1 MVEVFLD
8 SLNFSTMTV
17 LARGVLALD
26 FQNLLGGISCSSVP
40 PSLPYSCSTVP
51 IAGLLPETAL
61 QGCGMDSLNG
71 SACPFNCTNGL
82 SGTGQLT
89 CVNGSWVVDGADPPR
104 CIPPCQNIPGE
115 EDVRT
120 RATLIGYEFGYW
132 ASPTVSTTSTTTT
145 LPCDR
150 NQAQTCLEAVISITD
165 IELFC
170 VALPG
175 AITCLRD
182 TSCCLDAEQPI
193 EGSISNCLDAGL
205 QVENAC
211 GKQLELDETCDAA
224 RATASCLAGVPE
236 SMNSNESCLEL
247 ARAPLCLFSKS
258 CCPLLANIANL
269 DAHVSTCASLGV
281 YLENPCQEE
290 ELPIANEGAI
300 FRETCRSPRVPADD
314 SVSEEDYVCKDGS
327 FSLLGASNLTCV
339 DLPCHLSSHPDG
351 AYDCVLDGQPVPLQ
365 LVEDGGYLLVP
376 LGAACSL
383 RCDADYQQPVPSVE
397 YRCAYAESAYP
408 DIIYLSEL
416 VSSSAVPQMVE
427 RSLSGSLQPLVTSQ
441 VCMDINCTLP
451 TLDDILQP
459 SILNISCTGISYNST
474 CAPVCAAGYESD
486 GHELRCAA
494 DGQFQ
499 GFLRCLPP
507 ASEDDEIHNKHSQR
521 HPDPPCYDPDPEASR
536 YVCEAS
542 EWRIVNGKS
551 TPCIEKSCP
560 EAPQIWNALPSSLL
574 ACTDQKRRQRAR
586 ARLHQRR
593 RAQRLPRA
601 SDLHRL
607 LVHHT
612 QPKLREVW
620 TLGMGGKKWNQWPK
634 QQREIHGYE
643 AHGYDTQ
650 GYEHSREQPRWRVWH
665 GAWPKQDKNAP
676 PARYDQYATDDANV
690 DYGSYGPT
698 AEEPASSDALR
709 LMGIQKAVNQARRS
723 DVKIRKLKE
732 EKLRRTKQW
741 DLYAADMRAKYL
753 KQQQMYQQDM
763 QRLDQEEAAT
773 ILAGKEAAQ
782 LVQSIALNGVA
793 PQTAPTGPDA
803 WDALLSESGEAVT
816 RDGFL
821 WQALMAARGTSA
833 LPLHATFPV
842 PGGQTGLGPAMPGVA
857 TLGPPGAANVG
868 PPPGILA
875 AMGPAMP
882 DNTRLPS
889 NTAPAPSEA
898 PAPVHPTEAERQA
911 MEHAYHQS
919 LKAAQGPYQASPS
932 HATMVPS
939 PVPAPVPTMPSPGH
953 RGSRPPKRVSI
964 KTPTKPELMP
974 HKGIGLEAKLED
986 KREALRAAQLA
997 QAAPSHPEGGN
1008 NLLAGHVTIYDD
1020 DEDEEGD
1027 EFMEEHAADEV
1038 PVPEP
1043 QPPEVWPDFRA
1054 VPDYMEVFQCFFDV
1068 LLGHK
1073 VFVIG
1078 RLFSLDRR
1086 SLFRLQSRASWFSC
1100 PLGLVQQPT
1109 ATLMLGS
1116 GVCRIFVPAL
1126 AQGSSLTEA
1135 AAEFVGQ
1142 DASRITCAMPSLGRL
1157 ADLRLDGTPCKDVM
1171 AVHNALPPD
1180 PDTPPGY
1187 CIFLDSRQV
1196 GRIPTFV
1203 WLWRNEVDMGY
1214 LARAAGVHRI
1224 PVGYHLSL
1232 ANARPSLRENHIW
1245 VSSGDTLVFGFRNEE
1260 DSDLSSGAGTD
1271 GDDNAPE
1278 DSETSTRPPDTE
1290 PDDGSPLQHA
1300 QQMPSDDP
1308 PDRNISPLLLGLDEL
1323 FSDQNTFVPGS
1334 CPVTPMLSNGSC
1346 IATDLKASPPTLQQR
1361 LERPLGGW
1369 RDTPGAEHAPEN
1381 EEELDTIDAFTGP
1394 HIDDD
1399 PESSDSEEEA
1409 PATAVFL
1416 VLSVDCI
1423 PEQVEI
1429 ELAPHMSVQEALDA
1443 VNDCRP
1449 HHRYLLF
1456 PRICPASPQPTR
1468 HWGVLIASPAWAEA
1482 ERIACCDSRSID
1494 GRLFAL
1500 IVPIAAT
1507 RGQLCRLAG
1516 LPDDGSVNVFPY
1528 GAIQPLGADD
1538 LADYVVG
1545 GTIIFSHRPLLSRVG
1560 FRLDQLLAMQ
1570 YAWDLDPDLPSG
1582 PIGYHYCTAFE
1593 GGHRRVTHDR
1603 LTDHNVCDAIA
1614 RSEAMS
1620 VAQFSIQHATPRITD
1635 CAVLGYHCQDVIA
1648 VIPHEAWPDGARPTP
1663 VLLDCR
1669 AIHQGWALYLAED
1682 CRVSHSSLIYD
1693 LDTFVPAGW
1702 QVQLDPI
1709 DIDDGY
1715 FTVAP
1720 GMVLVV
1726 SYVPLSSDEEL
1737 LPDQPWD
1744 GFHGQDSRDD
1754 SSSDEEDAASDGA
1767 GEPPPGR
1774 TPAQTER
1781 SRSRSPQAHT
1791 ERSAKTRPHCQH
1803 NVALFFLRIVLGIC
1817 WLGGHGAS
1825 LLVICSLWS
1834 FAGDP
1839 RGVGVLRPLVLVS
1852 LLGCGM
1858 LPAAGVQVQMQGLFR
1873 PHGHCF
1879 SDDMSLP
1886 TPATDRVYR
1895 DLPHG
1900 GGAPVEG
1907 CLWLHHSAHRPLPTP
1922 CRAFLRDAPLDI
1934 GETQTLLEESL
1945 SKPDSQALFLAST
1958 LLEVLFEHF
1967 GLAVSPVAPRALA
1980 PATSPVRISLQ
1991 DSLPAPVVAPTVS
2004 LCEPEIYDL
2013 DALQCLLP
2021 GRSDVFLELFGR
2033 LPFSSLQPAPQGLEK
2048 PWRFSDW
2055 LACGCPGRSP
2065 GPGHTLVITSDGSYR
2080 AQDHAAGWGLS
2091 VSILQLG
2098 YDSLPGQ
2105 FVGCLYGP
2113 MQPFLTYLGC
2123 PGAVDAYSAEVA
2135 GLLWSAVVALQLP
2148 VVCPVVLRSDNVAA
2162 LHGVQG
2168 LCGMR
2173 SSPLCLAARS
2183 LHAALA
2189 IRLATLVSYAH
2200 VRGHTGDFA
2209 NELSDALAALGA
2221 LGHSRTSPFAFDVE
2235 HFLQNSAAAAQWLPH
2250 ICLTS
2255 LRPNELPALRGQLMS
2270 WSVDE
2275 GACHHAPGHSMR
2287 PFLRAF
2293 PAAAATPPGASVEHI
2308 GFSLCLVS
2316 YNVLSLSDGA
2326 RDAQQGLHGAVGRP
2340 TLLQQSLSEFGAH
2353 VIGLQECRTPQGRA
2367 RIGSYTRFCSGCD
2380 AKSCFG
2386 VELWVSDTGPCAA
2399 SSVVVFH
2406 TSPTILIA
2414 GAKIGELPV
2423 RVLVGHAPHRGH
2435 TAEFRKAWWDATS
2448 GLCHSFAHG
2457 CPWLFLLD
2465 ANCRVGSIVSC
2476 AVGGHQADEEDDA
2489 GASFHS
2495 LILSLQ
2501 ISLPATFYVHM
2512 QGPGGTLLQKRNGA
2526 LERSDFIGVPQDW
2539 LSGRC
2544 SARVEP
2550 GVTSGHAC
2558 ADHFAAMLE
2567 VHLTLCQSLPK
2578 QARAARIDARAIG
2591 DPQNAAAVSE
2601 IIRSA
2606 PRPAWEID
2614 ASEHAAEVVDYL
2626 YLGLVARFPLKRK
2639 PMRAH
2644 FFTETTV
2651 ALHRAV
2657 AALRHAVRARSSAL
2671 HFTYLRCAWLGDHLR
2686 SPLSLPFRATGCGN
2700 CARG

>member
-1 MVEVFLD
+1 MNGLRALAECLWGPRGLGVLRIMGLTHVLPIMQLPPGLLGTESCDRGATQRPLSPEQQVYSLPSVFLLQFACAD
-8 SLNFSTMTV
+8 CT
-17 LARGVLALD
+17 AL
-26 FQNLLGGISCSSVP
+26 CSSFP
-40 PSLPYSCSTVP
+40 PSPVWPWTWIWPSGITNRCGFDSGLGQVFCA
-51 IAGLLPETAL
+51 IAPQAEPGTLLSIAW
-61 QGCGMDSLNG
+61 
-71 SACPFNCTNGL
+71 PF
-82 SGTGQLT
+82 
-89 CVNGSWVVDGADPPR
+89 PP
-104 CIPPCQNIPGE
+104 
-115 EDVRT
+115 
-120 RATLIGYEFGYW
+120 
-132 ASPTVSTTSTTTT
+132 
-145 LPCDR
+145 
-150 NQAQTCLEAVISITD
+150 
-165 IELFC
+165 
-170 VALPG
+170 
-175 AITCLRD
+175 
-182 TSCCLDAEQPI
+182 
-193 EGSISNCLDAGL
+193 
-205 QVENAC
+205 
-211 GKQLELDETCDAA
+211 
-224 RATASCLAGVPE
+224 
-236 SMNSNESCLEL
+236 
-247 ARAPLCLFSKS
+247 
-258 CCPLLANIANL
+258 
-269 DAHVSTCASLGV
+269 
-281 YLENPCQEE
+281 
-290 ELPIANEGAI
+290 
-300 FRETCRSPRVPADD
+300 
-314 SVSEEDYVCKDGS
+314 
-327 FSLLGASNLTCV
+327 
-339 DLPCHLSSHPDG
+339 
-351 AYDCVLDGQPVPLQ
+351 
-365 LVEDGGYLLVP
+365 
-376 LGAACSL
+376 
-383 RCDADYQQPVPSVE
+383 
-397 YRCAYAESAYP
+397 
-408 DIIYLSEL
+408 
-416 VSSSAVPQMVE
+416 
-427 RSLSGSLQPLVTSQ
+427 PLV
-441 VCMDINCTLP
+441 
-451 TLDDILQP
+451 
-459 SILNISCTGISYNST
+459 
-474 CAPVCAAGYESD
+474 
-486 GHELRCAA
+486 
-494 DGQFQ
+494 F
-499 GFLRCLPP
+499 
-507 ASEDDEIHNKHSQR
+507 
-521 HPDPPCYDPDPEASR
+521 
-536 YVCEAS
+536 
-542 EWRIVNGKS
+542 
-551 TPCIEKSCP
+551 
-560 EAPQIWNALPSSLL
+560 
-574 ACTDQKRRQRAR
+574 
-586 ARLHQRR
+586 
-593 RAQRLPRA
+593 
-601 SDLHRL
+601 
-607 LVHHT
+607 
-612 QPKLREVW
+612 
-620 TLGMGGKKWNQWPK
+620 
-634 QQREIHGYE
+634 
-643 AHGYDTQ
+643 
-650 GYEHSREQPRWRVWH
+650 
-665 GAWPKQDKNAP
+665 
-676 PARYDQYATDDANV
+676 
-690 DYGSYGPT
+690 
-698 AEEPASSDALR
+698 
-709 LMGIQKAVNQARRS
+709 
-723 DVKIRKLKE
+723 
-732 EKLRRTKQW
+732 
-741 DLYAADMRAKYL
+741 
-753 KQQQMYQQDM
+753 
-763 QRLDQEEAAT
+763 
-773 ILAGKEAAQ
+773 
-782 LVQSIALNGVA
+782 
-793 PQTAPTGPDA
+793 
-803 WDALLSESGEAVT
+803 
-816 RDGFL
+816 
-821 WQALMAARGTSA
+821 
-833 LPLHATFPV
+833 
-842 PGGQTGLGPAMPGVA
+842 GLGPPKGTRVHLLDVPLVSQRTTANMSSIPRVGSAMSVA
-857 TLGPPGAANVG
+857 TGLAASAFLADLWVLLCDG
-868 PPPGILA
+868 LFHIGILWNA
-875 AMGPAMP
+875 FF
-882 DNTRLPS
+882 
-889 NTAPAPSEA
+889 
-898 PAPVHPTEAERQA
+898 
-911 MEHAYHQS
+911 
-919 LKAAQGPYQASPS
+919 
-932 HATMVPS
+932 
-939 PVPAPVPTMPSPGH
+939 
-953 RGSRPPKRVSI
+953 RG
-964 KTPTKPELMP
+964 LAFWY
-974 HKGIGLEAKLED
+974 LLLLLC
-986 KREALRAAQLA
+986 ALRAACQPCNLCCRSCFGA
-997 QAAPSHPEGGN
+997 PAKALLSIGAIGTPCRSALHWEAPSPPLRGQSQASPNYSGLPWVPRLLLFTLGFANMPFCARAAPSVVWGECIAEIDRFAQGLPEP
-1008 NLLAGHVTIYDD
+1008 LPPQ
-1020 DEDEEGD
+1020 
-1027 EFMEEHAADEV
+1027 EFITPDPADPVALIPCGSSQV

-1068 LLGHK
+1068 LCPMYQSEILTLGLRVPGMTVPEVLSEVSRALGTLRLTYSK
-1073 VFVIG
+1073 VVVPVFPQLHPGHASVVMCGSWHENYGDAVVIFDFRALG
-1078 RLFSLDRR
+1078 GHVFAKHVCLRESFATVRNEAWAQGFRHWEAFLFGSTQPLQAGEIFRAVQGGVMQYRPPGCAPVWYGDFA
-1086 SLFRLQSRASWFSC
+1086 SRLQSRASWFSC

-1308 PDRNISPLLLGLDEL
+1308 PDRSARSRSPRRCGLLPLGFCRSFEYFGSVGLVSLGHSECNPRRWCKWAVSSFPRVAFHDGKEHL
-1323 FSDQNTFVPGS
+1323 TPAPRPGRAVAFPSFWSQLKGACLWPLRCLCETFRWHMWPDRFSDQNTFVPGS